1 MTDTADREPTL
12 AELQGLWTRSLIQ
25 WPDGRR
31 DVTTQVHWLQGP
43 SLYIDLRQPTGRPD
57 FGGARTPADLDET
70 QIAWLATQEGFAG
83 RLRHVDGWFEWH
95 RSIDFQPAGPYADAG
110 SLRHATE
117 CMIEVGRDVPYVE
130 HWHRADVGDGS
141 RSVAVRLVDEERGRA
156 AALVRV
162 GEVFMFALDRQTALP
177 PLPDLAHC
185 VAAAADRAA
194 RLALVD
200 CELAVGRLDGERWR
214 LTRSSLPWREG
225 TILAPRAVAAGLLT
239 LDDGTNHH
247 YSIAELEGDAT
258 LLGL

>member
-1 MTDTADREPTL
+1 MTDIIDREPTL

-43 SLYIDLRQPTGRPD
+43 GLYIDLRQPTGRPD
-57 FGGARTPADLDET
+57 FSGARGLADLDET

-95 RSIDFQPAGPYADAG
+95 RNIDYQPAGPHADAG
-110 SLRHATE
+110 SLRHGAD

-130 HWHRADVGDGS
+130 HWHRADIGDGT
-141 RSVAVRLVDEERGRA
+141 RSVAVRLVDEAQGRA

-162 GEVFMFALDRQTALP
+162 GEVFMFALGRQAALP

-194 RLALVD
+194 RLTLLD
-200 CELAVGRLDGERWR
+200 CELAVGHIDAGRWR

-225 TILAPRAVAAGLLT
+225 TWLAPCAAVTGLFELG
-239 LDDGTNHH
+239 DGTDRH
-247 YSIAELEGDAT
+247 YHIAELEGEAA

>member
-1 MTDTADREPTL
+1 MTDTVEREPTL

-43 SLYIDLRQPTGRPD
+43 SLYIDLRQPAGRPD

-95 RSIDFQPAGPYADAG
+95 RAIDFQPAGPHADAG
-110 SLRHATE
+110 SLRHAE
-117 CMIEVGRDVPYVE
+117 DRMIEVGREVPYVE

-200 CELAVGRLDGERWR
+200 CELAVGRLDGGRWR

-225 TILAPRAVAAGLLT
+225 TILAPRAVATGLLT
-239 LDDGTNHH
+239 LDDGTNRQ